1 MQSLP
6 LKGKTIIFGE
16 VCQIHL
22 RRFWRLYLAIGV
34 ILAVFQQFFTFG
46 YNNSPS
52 IPMKFFVVVKGA
64 EVHRGDVMVF
74 HWKGD
79 RQNPQGALF
88 VKYVK
93 GVPGDVVT
101 VKGAA
106 FFVNGQ
112 PVGIA
117 KQRDHFGELLVPN
130 QPKRL
135 GPDEYYGYGTHPKSM
150 DSRYAKVGYIHR
162 CVILGRAIPIF

>member
-1 MQSLP
+1 MQSP
-6 LKGKTIIFGE
+6 AFKDRAVIFGQ
-16 VCQIHL
+16 VCRVHA
-22 RRFWRLYLAIGV
+22 RRFWVLYLAIGLIMV
-34 ILAVFQQFFTFG
+34 VFQHFFMLG

-52 IPMKFFVVVKGA
+52 IPMKLFIVMKGA
-64 EVHRGDVMVF
+64 QVHQGDVMVF

-101 VKGAA
+101 VKGTA

-117 KQRDHFGELLVPN
+117 KERNHLGELLVPN
-130 QPKRL
+130 RPKKL

-162 CVILGRAIPIF
+162 SDILGRAIPIF

>member
-1 MQSLP
+1 MQAALRD
-6 LKGKTIIFGE
+6 KTVIFGQ
-16 VCQIHL
+16 VCAFHW
-22 RRFWRLYLAIGV
+22 RRFWQIYLALGAFLLI
-34 ILAVFQQFFTFG
+34 FQHYFTLG
-46 YNNSPS
+46 YNNTPS
-52 IPMKFFVVVKGA
+52 IPMNFFVVIKGA

-79 RQNPQGALF
+79 RRHPQGELF

-101 VKGAA
+101 VKGSE
-106 FFVNGQ
+106 FFVNGKS
-112 PVGIA
+112 VGQA
-117 KQRDHFGELLVPN
+117 KARDHYGELLQPN
-130 QPKRL
+130 QPGTL

-162 CVILGRAIPIF
+162 RDILGRAIPIF